1 MNQRISKLIKR
12 VAQSK
17 REEKE
22 FKRLYVRLPHT
33 IKCHA
38 RESLVLMYKWE
49 VARRECREA

>member
-17 REEKE
+17 REEKA

-33 IKCHA
+33 MKNVA
-38 RESLVLMYKWE
+38 KWE
-49 VARRECREA
+49 LIFMHEDRKLENGATV